1 MKPLAQISISLDER
15 QWRPLQTL
23 ATRWQMPVEQLVKA
37 VVEEW
42 LARQAAEDSSAETF
56 AALLAPHL
64 PPAAVHEPFDWEEGS
79 EEEEEAFWQAAALE
93 SWVRDEAE
101 GDTAESDPAEETA
114 PCPSNPAT

>member
-1 MKPLAQISISLDER
+1 
-15 QWRPLQTL
+15 
-23 ATRWQMPVEQLVKA
+23 MPVEQLVKA

-79 EEEEEAFWQAAALE
+79 EEEEEALWKSAALDA
-93 SWVRDEAE
+93 WVWDEA
-101 GDTAESDPAEETA
+101 GSDTAELDPGEETT